1 MDNIKLAAIMYIAA
15 GVLFAVTGILGGNI
29 LILPVGAVLV
39 VLGVRKLKQHQQ
51 DQNNDPDE
59 AW

>member
-39 VLGVRKLKQHQQ
+39 VLGMRKLKQHQQ